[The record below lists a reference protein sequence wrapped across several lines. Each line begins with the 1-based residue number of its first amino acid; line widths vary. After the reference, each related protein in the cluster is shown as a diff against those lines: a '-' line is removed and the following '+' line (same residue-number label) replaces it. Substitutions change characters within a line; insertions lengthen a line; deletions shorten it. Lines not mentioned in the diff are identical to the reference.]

1 MPKKNIKGELKKYKK
16 KPTETKQQPRGRPP
30 AIPTKEVVN
39 GNLLPIEKN
48 NNNNND
54 EEIIIES
61 TPPPI
66 ITKETNTIPKIPNRT
81 HEFLD
86 AGGSWAM
93 LELQYKREKMDGVIA
108 QEEERIRNVTDP
120 NTLISNYQRTIY
132 LNCGHKVT
140 SCINNIKL
148 DSFYYCFECVLFKK
162 ISEVVY

>member
-1 MPKKNIKGELKKYKK
+1 MPKTNVKGDLKKYK
-16 KPTETKQQPRGRPP
+16 PTESKQPRGRPP
-30 AIPTKEVVN
+30 AMPTREVVN
-39 GNLLPIEKN
+39 GNLLPVETLIPIQLKKDIIPPIPIEPATKN
-48 NNNNND
+48 NW
-54 EEIIIES
+54 IE
-61 TPPPI
+61 
-66 ITKETNTIPKIPNRT
+66 
-81 HEFLD
+81 
-86 AGGSWAM
+86 